1 MTQSA
6 HLLYYQYSDSVTNI
20 SDMKRIRETPQD
32 SNYLP
37 QNGSQLPVEERLKIL
52 ANLII
57 EKILT
62 QQSEDLVKESD
73 NHYGQPA

>member
-1 MTQSA
+1 MY
-6 HLLYYQYSDSVTNI
+6 LVYYQYSDSVINI
-20 SDMKRIRETPQD
+20 PDMKRIRETPQD
-32 SNYLP
+32 LNYLP

-52 ANLII
+52 ANLFV

-73 NHYGQPA
+73 NRYGQPA

>member
-1 MTQSA
+1 VY
-6 HLLYYQYSDSVTNI
+6 LVYYQYSDSVINI
-20 SDMKRIRETPQD
+20 PDMKRIRETPQD

-52 ANLII
+52 ANLIV

-73 NHYGQPA
+73 NRYGQPA